1 MSNKNIGIEKKS
13 WYFFRLQEIVFED
26 ENLDTYEK
34 AIYAVISRY
43 ADLDDRICYPS
54 MKTIAQKAS
63 CSINK
68 TRKCIN
74 KLVKA
79 GYITKKIRQ
88 KEKGNYNSN
97 LYRVKDLA
105 YISNAINYAKE
116 NNNKKML
123 KKINEKLQTHPL
135 PTEKEITKIKYEY
148 DDMENSKVKSQNKK
162 EKELENLYKSG
173 YR

>member
-1 MSNKNIGIEKKS
+1 MNNKNLGIEKKS

-63 CSINK
+63 CSVNK
-68 TRKCIN
+68 ARKCVN
-74 KLVKA
+74 KLVNA
-79 GYITKKIRQ
+79 GYITKKVR
-88 KEKGNYNSN
+88 KNKKGNFNSN
-97 LYRVKDLA
+97 LYKVQDLA
-105 YISNAINYAKE
+105 YISNAINYAKK
-116 NNNKKML
+116 NNNNEML
-123 KKINEKLQTHPL
+123 KKINEKLRTHPL

-148 DDMENSKVKSQNKK
+148 DREYKSKTSKSNKQ
-162 EKELENLYKSG
+162 ELEKLYKSG